1 MKNREKYI
9 YNFLSEEERLKL
21 KNSLAAFENE
31 ANYHKIDSAQ
41 EMIDELLKH
50 IGKPEPKLI
59 QIIAHGNCDGFGIS
73 NEEFVKYSEIS
84 ECLRNINTATEN
96 ELILNLMTVCCSV
109 HQLSFFNSSE
119 IKLFKN
125 LIGSLKGAPVHGA
138 INHSREVNKLNF
150 SEVRNKI
157 EELNENLE
165 MEYSIEKPETYTY
178 WVL

>member
-1 MKNREKYI
+1 MTNREKYI

-21 KNSLAAFENE
+21 KNSLVAFESE
-31 ANYHKIDSAQ
+31 ANYYIIDSAQ
-41 EMIDELLKH
+41 QMIDKLLIH
-50 IGKPEPKLI
+50 EGKPEPKLI
-59 QIIAHGNCDGFGIS
+59 QIIAHGNCEGFGINS
-73 NEEFVKYSEIS
+73 DEFVKYSEIS
-84 ECLRNINTATEN
+84 ECLRNINSATEN

-138 INHSREVNKLNF
+138 IIHSREVNNLNLD
-150 SEVRNKI
+150 EVRNKI
-157 EELNENLE
+157 EELNEYLE
-165 MEYSIEKPETYTY
+165 MEYSKDKPETYTY